1 VPFMLRRL
9 VRPLMRRLL
18 PTPPLSNIGLLLLAR
33 ALLSVSE
40 PDESSSIRGGL
51 CAPLNCC
58 LFFLVGERVTG
69 PKYPSFPLPTSDGVG
84 LGLMTRGVLGIWYWR
99 DDSMAERQ
107 QVGKYGSAGARMT
120 PDRHERALATKSAM
134 WDSKLGDSGRF
145 ETLR

>member
-1 VPFMLRRL
+1 MPRRL
-9 VRPLMRRLL
+9 VKPLMRRLL
-18 PTPPLSNIGLLLLAR
+18 PIPPLSNIGLLLLAL

-40 PDESSSIRGGL
+40 PDESSSICGGL
-51 CAPLNCC
+51 CAPLNC
-58 LFFLVGERVTG
+58 LFFLVDERVTG

-120 PDRHERALATKSAM
+120 PDRRERALATNSAT
-134 WDSKLGDSGRF
+134 WASKLGDSGRF
-145 ETLR
+145 EMLR

>member
-1 VPFMLRRL
+1 
-9 VRPLMRRLL
+9 
-18 PTPPLSNIGLLLLAR
+18 
-33 ALLSVSE
+33 
-40 PDESSSIRGGL
+40 
-51 CAPLNCC
+51 
-58 LFFLVGERVTG
+58 
-69 PKYPSFPLPTSDGVG
+69 
-84 LGLMTRGVLGIWYWR
+84 MTRGVLGIWYWR